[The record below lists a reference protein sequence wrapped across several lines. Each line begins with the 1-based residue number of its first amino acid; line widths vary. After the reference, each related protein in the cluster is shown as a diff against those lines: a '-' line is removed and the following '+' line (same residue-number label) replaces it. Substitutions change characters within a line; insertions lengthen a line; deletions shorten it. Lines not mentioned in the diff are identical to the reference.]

1 MWDHAMSA
9 MSATCMRKGGE
20 HAAVKL
26 MFEISSGRAG
36 SSVHERGIC
45 MDHWWPTI
53 PHTRFLENRLSW
65 ILQNSRFLKDIS
77 ISNVNIDVH
86 NMIWTRLSIHDMLK
100 MCTVDVLSK
109 SYQKSFRFIRSVT
122 FHPRPILHLE
132 VPPPTEDSA
141 AGFWWRSI
149 HPTEGVAYELKV
161 E

>member
-1 MWDHAMSA
+1 MRETTWDHAMSA

-109 SYQKSFRFIRSVT
+109 FFSLHPLSDVSPKAYSPPRSASTDGRLSCGVLVAEYSQRAL
-122 FHPRPILHLE
+122 PMN
-132 VPPPTEDSA
+132 
-141 AGFWWRSI
+141 WR
-149 HPTEGVAYELKV
+149 
-161 E
+161 